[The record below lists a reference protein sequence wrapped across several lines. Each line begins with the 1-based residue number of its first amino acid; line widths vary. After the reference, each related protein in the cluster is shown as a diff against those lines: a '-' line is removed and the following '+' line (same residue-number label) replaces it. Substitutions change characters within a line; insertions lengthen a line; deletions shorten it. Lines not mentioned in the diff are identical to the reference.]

1 MRFAPTG
8 ESYASGSEDGTIR
21 IWLTGPVNPEEMM
34 ESNSGKSK
42 QNVEEVAREVESFH
56 MNKEGKTAEKPI

>member
-21 IWLTGPVNPEEMM
+21 IWQTGPVNPEETI
-34 ESNSGKSK
+34 ESKPK
-42 QNVEEVAREVESFH
+42 QSVDEVTLKIEGFH
-56 MNKEGKTAEKPI
+56 INK